1 MPSVLEQAAQIVAER
16 ELDYCT
22 IVADM
27 YFTAVLAGDVSMA
40 EQIWHE
46 AWRDF
51 DGAQIAALVT
61 ADLQLRRKRKGRR
74 V

>member
-1 MPSVLEQAAQIVAER
+1 MPTVLEQATQIVAER
-16 ELDYCT
+16 ELDYCI

-40 EQIWHE
+40 EQIWYE
-46 AWRDF
+46 AWEDF
-51 DGAQIAALVT
+51 DGAQIAALVA
-61 ADLQLRRKRKGRR
+61 ADLQLRGKRKGRH